1 MSITMMRAKVCKNFL
16 LPFNTESNSE
26 ETYYKSLNLKPSANV
41 CEFNEKHFP
50 KYDAILPP

>member
-16 LPFNTESNSE
+16 LPFTTESNSE

-41 CEFNEKHFP
+41 CEFNEKHFS
-50 KYDAILPP
+50 K